1 MPQGRKKP
9 NKSLQMII
17 LLTCLLYVYCLC
29 FVSSLVVIV
38 APQVKEKIQ
47 LISLFLKHTDVYRV
61 LHCTLCRENSVL
73 DKMAISCS
81 YSIKSNGCK
90 LKQSNK
96 NQKVM
101 YLINAM
107 T

>member
-1 MPQGRKKP
+1 M
-9 NKSLQMII
+9 
-17 LLTCLLYVYCLC
+17 LYVYCLC

-61 LHCTLCRENSVL
+61 CTVHDCRENSVL

-81 YSIKSNGCK
+81 YTCSIKSNGCK

-96 NQKVM
+96 NQKAM
-101 YLINAM
+101 YLIDAI
-107 T
+107 